1 VDEAGRGPVIGPMV
15 ICGVLAERTGIK
27 QLKKIGVRD
36 SKTLTRKGRI
46 EIIKKIMPI
55 VEEFYLII
63 VSSREIDKWVAKK
76 QLNILESWKMAEIIN
91 TLSPQIVFI
100 DAPMKNTLKFKML
113 VAEKVNMD
121 VDIVAE
127 NYADRNHALVSAA
140 SIIAKV
146 ERDRII
152 DEYQKV
158 YGHFGSGYPSDP
170 KTIEFLITYLNKD
183 NELPEIVRKTWKTL
197 KKLKQREV
205 KTE

>member
-46 EIIKKIMPI
+46 EIIKKITPI

-91 TLSPQIVFI
+91 TLCPHTVFI

-113 VAEKVNMD
+113 VAEHVNID
-121 VDIVAE
+121 VDIIAE
-127 NYADRNHALVSAA
+127 NYADRNHTLVSAA
-140 SIIAKV
+140 SILAKV
-146 ERDRII
+146 ERDQII
-152 DEYQKV
+152 EDYQKV
-158 YGHFGSGYPSDP
+158 HGHFGSGYPSDP
-170 KTIEFLITYLNKD
+170 KTIDYLLKHINED
-183 NELPEIVRKTWKTL
+183 RELPEIVRKTWKTIT
-197 KKLKQREV
+197 KLKQ
-205 KTE
+205 

>member
-121 VDIVAE
+121 VDIIAE
-127 NYADRNHALVSAA
+127 NYADRNRVLVSAA

-152 DEYQKV
+152 EEYQKV

-170 KTIEFLITYLNKD
+170 KTIEFLLTYLNKD